1 MFIILGFYKFKNLKS
16 LKRHKTIL
24 ENLFSE
30 NDIRGT
36 LIISKEGLNGTLSG
50 KSKNISK
57 ISKIIKSL
65 FKIKKFDSE
74 NLSKSKLQPFH
85 KQKIKIKK
93 EVVPMGIN
101 INSNDKKNKVL
112 LQKLF
117 IQNKIRGT
125 LIISKEGLNGSI
137 SGKSKSISLIS
148 KKIKIL
154 FRIRSFDSENLSKSE
169 FQPFQAIIC
178 TNRLIFLLVL

>member
-16 LKRHKTIL
+16 LKRQKKIL

-50 KSKNISK
+50 KSKNIYK
-57 ISKIIKSL
+57 ISKIIKNS

-85 KQKIKIKK
+85 KPKIKIKK
-93 EVVPMGIN
+93 EVVPMGIK
-101 INSNDKKNKVL
+101 INSNDKKNNHL
-112 LQKLF
+112 
-117 IQNKIRGT
+117 
-125 LIISKEGLNGSI
+125 EP
-137 SGKSKSISLIS
+137 
-148 KKIKIL
+148 
-154 FRIRSFDSENLSKSE
+154 SEWN
-169 FQPFQAIIC
+169 
-178 TNRLIFLLVL
+178 NLIFGL